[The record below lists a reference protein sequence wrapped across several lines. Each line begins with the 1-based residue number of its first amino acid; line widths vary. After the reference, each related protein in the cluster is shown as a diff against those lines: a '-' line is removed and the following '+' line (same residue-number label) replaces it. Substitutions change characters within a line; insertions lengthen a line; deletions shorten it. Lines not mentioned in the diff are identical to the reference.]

1 MSGVKLD
8 VWMSEITHR
17 IYIGHCREVP
27 NGIVSYEKKDVTAQC
42 INGAA
47 AHLVA
52 IGETDVI
59 VSLDNG
65 KYRIQITKAEPL
77 LPVPKLA
84 ARRTTAEET
93 QYDDGTTGHRR
104 RTSEQWP

>member
-1 MSGVKLD
+1 MLTGAKLD
-8 VWMSEITHR
+8 MWMSERTHR

-27 NGIVSYEKKDVTAQC
+27 EGIVSREKKDVTAQC

-59 VSLDNG
+59 VTLDDG
-65 KYRIQITKAEPL
+65 KYRIQITSAEPHL
-77 LPVPKLA
+77 LSPK
-84 ARRTTAEET
+84 ARKSR
-93 QYDDGTTGHRR
+93 
-104 RTSEQWP
+104 